1 MRAKGVGSLFL
12 CVAFVSG
19 CNQHLE
25 VVVAAGDACESLEP
39 LLAALPDEKR
49 IEGLPPTYRGCNVE
63 NAMVSVIYKAPEGS
77 PSYEYSITVIDEK
90 SKYLASFAAPGRP
103 AEAGEMVVVG
113 AAMARA
119 RWDQRWSAC
128 KEDFMHPTDGTR
140 PMLMRV
146 QNFTICVYALDKGGK
161 RMLQTFALRDG
172 LGYDLIMDT
181 PEAANAKDIVAAWK
195 AADFEFERFNPLAL
209 Q

>member
-1 MRAKGVGSLFL
+1 
-12 CVAFVSG
+12 
-19 CNQHLE
+19 
-25 VVVAAGDACESLEP
+25 
-39 LLAALPDEKR
+39 
-49 IEGLPPTYRGCNVE
+49 
-63 NAMVSVIYKAPEGS
+63 
-77 PSYEYSITVIDEK
+77 
-90 SKYLASFAAPGRP
+90 
-103 AEAGEMVVVG
+103 MVVVG
-113 AAMARA
+113 AAMARG
-119 RWDQRWSAC
+119 RWDQRWAAC
-128 KEDFMHPTDGTR
+128 KEDFTAPTDGTR